1 MLLLNLGCGVKT
13 SDRADVVNI
22 DWSIYL
28 RIRSNWL
35 LRRLARLVITG
46 ERRRRFESLPKSVVV
61 HDLSRGIP
69 YPGNS
74 ADAVYH
80 SHFLEHLD
88 RDAAHAFLVEVMRV
102 LKPGGIQR
110 IVVPDMEVNC
120 RSYLAHLDA
129 CVAGG
134 GDRSAHD
141 GYVGLLIEQSV
152 RKEADGTSRQGLLR
166 RKIENLTLGDA
177 RARGETHQ
185 WMYDRVNLTAALE
198 QLGYCDVTVRSYRDS
213 AIGNWDSYGLDLNED
228 RTEYLPGSLYV
239 EARKP

>member
-1 MLLLNLGCGVKT
+1 MLLLNLGCGAKT
-13 SDRADVVNI
+13 SDRSDVVNI

-35 LRRLARLVITG
+35 LSRLARIAITG
-46 ERRRRFESLPKSVVV
+46 ERRHRLDSLPKSIVV

-69 YPGNS
+69 YPTNS

-88 RDAAHAFLVEVMRV
+88 RHTARGFLGEVLRV

-110 IVVPDMEVNC
+110 IVVPDMEANC

-134 GDRSAHD
+134 GNRSAHD
-141 GYVGLLIEQSV
+141 DYMGLLIEQSV
-152 RKEADGTSRQGLLR
+152 RKEADGTSRQGPLR
-166 RKIENLTLGDA
+166 RKIENLVLGDA

-185 WMYDRVNLTAALE
+185 WMYDRVNLTALLE
-198 QLGYCDVTVRSYRDS
+198 ELGYRDVTVRSYRDS
-213 AIGNWDSYGLDLNED
+213 AIGDWDSYGLDLSEN
-228 RTEYLPGSLYV
+228 RTEYIPGSLYV